1 MRRGP
6 VRKSRI
12 EFREKTDVSRYET
25 GFQADVD
32 GVMFATGAALRV
44 GRGVFG
50 VFVEAGW
57 ASSDAGLAYEYGFG
71 GGASGTGKGSHS
83 TNRVPR
89 AILIGELGLEP
100 RPEEDSSW
108 GVRFGVK
115 GYGLDRRGVT
125 GNVSVGW
132 LWQAEG
138 GLTPFE
144 KTRARRNR
152 TLVRGYVPFGCDG
165 PVVRLAGRRRCF
177 DQPASSA

>member
-1 MRRGP
+1 MP

-12 EFREKTDVSRYET
+12 EFREKTDVSRHET

-32 GVMFATGAALRV
+32 GVMFATGAALRF

-57 ASSDAGLAYEYGFG
+57 ASSDAGLAYEHVFG
-71 GGASGTGKGSHS
+71 GDASGTVEGLALDPSLSGN
-83 TNRVPR
+83 T
-89 AILIGELGLEP
+89 LIGELGLEL

-132 LWQAEG
+132 GW
-138 GLTPFE
+138 
-144 KTRARRNR
+144 
-152 TLVRGYVPFGCDG
+152 
-165 PVVRLAGRRRCF
+165 
-177 DQPASSA
+177 

>member
-1 MRRGP
+1 M
-6 VRKSRI
+6 
-12 EFREKTDVSRYET
+12 
-25 GFQADVD
+25 
-32 GVMFATGAALRV
+32 
-44 GRGVFG
+44 
-50 VFVEAGW
+50 
-57 ASSDAGLAYEYGFG
+57 
-71 GGASGTGKGSHS
+71 
-83 TNRVPR
+83 
-89 AILIGELGLEP
+89 IGELGLEP

-125 GNVSVGW
+125 VNVSVGW